1 MAPKKKIVVPT
12 AVAGREPDTA
22 VAGREPDKQ
31 EPWVPERAQD
41 IRTISNWV
49 IKMVRLAGTGDQL
62 AIDWALQQGFAEDKL
77 MPESIALPQ
86 YVHRDAPGETHLG
99 AFNPELRLVVF
110 EWRKFW
116 DNIAQWRLSE
126 PGVRGIRAS
135 GPDTPDGCFCMHDGR
150 PDPRVGG
157 ANKYFLVFFWDEPE
171 GLLLGVRCDASG
183 GKPSFKAPFESEA
196 SFTWRTGVRAQTS
209 THFTSGPDAN
219 PGGGGRPAG
228 QTRLPCGPQP
238 QQGVPMPVA
247 SFEDAQYI
255 YAEEILGLRASGPE
269 IAHTVPKAK
278 TQRDAP
284 PQHSQSEAQPKMQ
297 PEAPSNFG
305 STPAQVA
312 QTAPWQHQHGSE
324 SRLIIVR
331 LSNVR
336 VCKFDRLPIRVWI
349 VCVRHI

>member
-1 MAPKKKIVVPT
+1 
-12 AVAGREPDTA
+12 
-22 VAGREPDKQ
+22 
-31 EPWVPERAQD
+31 
-41 IRTISNWV
+41 
-49 IKMVRLAGTGDQL
+49 
-62 AIDWALQQGFAEDKL
+62 
-77 MPESIALPQ
+77 
-86 YVHRDAPGETHLG
+86 
-99 AFNPELRLVVF
+99 
-110 EWRKFW
+110 
-116 DNIAQWRLSE
+116 
-126 PGVRGIRAS
+126 
-135 GPDTPDGCFCMHDGR
+135 
-150 PDPRVGG
+150 
-157 ANKYFLVFFWDEPE
+157 
-171 GLLLGVRCDASG
+171 
-183 GKPSFKAPFESEA
+183 
-196 SFTWRTGVRAQTS
+196 
-209 THFTSGPDAN
+209 
-219 PGGGGRPAG
+219 
-228 QTRLPCGPQP
+228 
-238 QQGVPMPVA
+238 MPVA